1 MLNISH
7 GFRCPPVLQ
16 KLQIITIKVDA
27 AQLLKE
33 LLRAVGGWLSWR
45 QVHLTVTSLK
55 SMTK

>member
-7 GFRCPPVLQ
+7 GFRCPPVFQ

-33 LLRAVGGWLSWR
+33 LLRAVGG
-45 QVHLTVTSLK
+45 
-55 SMTK
+55 